1 MCLAGQF
8 TGWGCGSCNGA
19 QAAAEQANERAKR
32 LAAALAAVN
41 TENQRLAKK
50 RGVKDYAVPANPS
63 ELEKMFSGKSEKDAE
78 IALLKKRAEELEKQ
92 LARQKDEHQQLEM
105 RLDEEVAQ
113 KNAYIESND
122 MYEKRMQELE
132 ERMQISLEKEAERR
146 KAAELNAS
154 AFKQRI
160 KNLEFLLKELQDTG
174 DDDDDDDSDDSD
186 SDESSSSSDSDSDS
200 DSDEEEG
207 AADEGTKST

>member
-1 MCLAGQF
+1 M
-8 TGWGCGSCNGA
+8 
-19 QAAAEQANERAKR
+19 
-32 LAAALAAVN
+32 
-41 TENQRLAKK
+41 
-50 RGVKDYAVPANPS
+50 KDYAVPANPS